1 VVVGCTQSK
10 TALIR
15 MLDEVPGTNCATGGK
30 SLSYGVDQNSDG
42 SLSNDEVTSTQ
53 YLCNGSA
60 GPAGSR
66 GETGPV
72 GTPGAAGTFGTQ
84 GEQGPTGASGQDGKS
99 ALLVTE
105 AASAQDCPAGGTV
118 FMAGVDDDA
127 DGVLDLPA
135 EVDSTAV
142 VCNGANGSNGSNGAD
157 GMSVAVNA
165 TPFSGSQG
173 TCTNGGVKVEAGPD
187 ANADGT
193 PDTVLNT
200 TYVCNGTGGADGNTG
215 AAGASVA
222 VKTTAFS
229 GNQNGC
235 SNGGV
240 TVEAGIDTD
249 GSGALDGS
257 ETATSTSYVCNG
269 SNGSN
274 SNQLIGVDF
283 GINSSNTTPLNW
295 NKSDGSANLTS
306 LLDQSGVTTAVGL
319 SFSTTPGSFNANVLP
334 ATVPM
339 ASVDLSNIGGN
350 IYSFAGSMVL
360 DFTGLT
366 PGAAYGV
373 YVLGLRGGAT
383 YTQNVSIEGVQMVE
397 GDQMVSFT
405 QNAPA
410 DTLSVN
416 DQVGSNMSLL
426 TSAGKYV
433 SATPSGTIKIR
444 VGSSGY
450 FLAGVALEKL

>member
-1 VVVGCTQSK
+1 MTQ
-10 TALIR
+10 
-15 MLDEVPGTNCATGGK
+15 VPGTNCATGGK

-60 GPAGSR
+60 GPNGS
-66 GETGPV
+66 
-72 GTPGAAGTFGTQ
+72 Q
-84 GEQGPTGASGQDGKS
+84 GERGAPGMPGSTEAGYPGRS
-99 ALLVTE
+99 AFVVTE
-105 AASAQDCPAGGTV
+105 AASEQECPAGGTV
-118 FMAGVDDDA
+118 FKVGVDDDRN
-127 DGVLDLPA
+127 GVLDLPG
-135 EVDSTAV
+135 EVDSTQV
-142 VCNGANGSNGSNGAD
+142 VCNGSNGSNGAD

-283 GINSSNTTPLNW
+283 GSDSSNTTPLNW
-295 NKSDGSANLTS
+295 NKSDGSATLTS
-306 LLDQSGVTTAVGL
+306 LIDQSGVVTAVGL
-319 SFSTTPGSFNANVLP
+319 SFSTTPQRFNATVLSD
-334 ATVPM
+334 TVPM
-339 ASVDLSNIGGN
+339 ASVDLSDIGGN

-360 DFTGLT
+360 EFTGLT
-366 PGAAYGV
+366 PNAAYGV
-373 YVLGLRGGAT
+373 YVLGLRGGFD
-383 YTQNVSIEGVQMVE
+383 YTQDVSIEGVQT
-397 GDQMVSFT
+397 VSFT
-405 QNAPA
+405 QGAPTP
-410 DTLSVN
+410 DTLTVN
-416 DQVGSNMSLL
+416 DQVGSNLSLL

-433 SATPSGTIKIR
+433 SATQTGAIMIT
-444 VGSSGY
+444 VGSITVPGY